1 MFSLSLDIS
10 MFGVN
15 LCSFF
20 IIDLLDLLYELT
32 NSFLPT
38 SQFDLQLINVNSS
51 SFIILCMIILNK
63 SLGVLYESI

>member
-10 MFGVN
+10 MFDVN

-51 SFIILCMIILNK
+51 SFMILCMIILNK

>member
-51 SFIILCMIILNK
+51 SFMILCMIILNK